1 MKSTRFIWGQFTEE
15 KWFLWSIRSRG
26 VGSNLVSSAIS
37 QINFSTSGRNKAS
50 TARENCQVRLLTLK
64 LPFQKREN
72 VVNYLIRLG
81 SWSWSLICFFNQG
94 PVESTI
100 ITILFSCNKHLALT
114 SDYQGI
120 WAFDIILDVTIH
132 VHPDSVT
139 GEKFIWDRSSQRN
152 ILVVTQ
158 YFMVAIPMSSS
169 LFERWF
175 RLLSFSI
182 TRVLCITLKR
192 NSRPCGKSYIE

>member
-1 MKSTRFIWGQFTEE
+1 MLACTVVGVCNRNKVKISTLSRSSPAKRWGCYVKSTRFIWGQFKEE

-26 VGSNLVSSAIS
+26 VAGSILVSSAIS

-50 TARENCQVRLLTLK
+50 TARENCQVRLPTLK

-100 ITILFSCNKHLALT
+100 ITILFSCNKHLVLT

-120 WAFDIILDVTIH
+120 WHLIL
-132 VHPDSVT
+132 
-139 GEKFIWDRSSQRN
+139 F
-152 ILVVTQ
+152 
-158 YFMVAIPMSSS
+158 
-169 LFERWF
+169 
-175 RLLSFSI
+175 
-182 TRVLCITLKR
+182 
-192 NSRPCGKSYIE
+192 